1 MIVKAAR
8 PNAVRDIKRRLE
20 GFGNG
25 IANPG
30 CPRFF
35 GKEAERIETLRCR
48 VISGPADIERGQLL
62 GDRGTRQRT
71 FVAEPED
78 REGRMARAQCAVRR
92 YRAMATDDGLRHQ
105 EQGQVK
111 RKRWII
117 AKMGGEDLPA
127 LRRQLVDQNG
137 QPITEEA
144 FRGKPTA
151 LFFGFTHCPEVCP
164 TTLFELDGW
173 LKQVDPNATGLQAYF
188 VTVDPERDT
197 PEILGRYISNV
208 TDRITGIAGDPAK
221 IAEVVKGFRVY
232 AKKIPLDEAQPD
244 GDYTM
249 DHTASIFLL
258 DADGRFK
265 GTIAY
270 GENPDTAIKKLENL
284 MKG

>member
-1 MIVKAAR
+1 MKTVRIVLWAAVVVMAGVLGWLTYQVTQ
-8 PNAVRDIKRRLE
+8 PDQTIAE
-20 GFGNG
+20 APFGV
-25 IANPG
+25 P
-30 CPRFF
+30 F
-35 GKEAERIETLRCR
+35 
-48 VISGPADIERGQLL
+48 
-62 GDRGTRQRT
+62 
-71 FVAEPED
+71 
-78 REGRMARAQCAVRR
+78 
-92 YRAMATDDGLRHQ
+92 H
-105 EQGQVK
+105 
-111 RKRWII
+111 
-117 AKMGGEDLPA
+117 
-127 LRRQLVDQNG
+127 LVDQDG
-137 QPITEEA
+137 QPITEQA

-173 LKQVDPNATGLQAYF
+173 LKQVDPNASGLQAYF

-208 TDRITGIAGDPAK
+208 TDRVKGIAGDPAK

-232 AKKIPLDEAQPD
+232 AKKIPLDESQPD

-249 DHTASIFLL
+249 DHTASVFLL
-258 DADGRFK
+258 DAEGRFK